1 VLTHGEGGA
10 VARPG
15 HVIGPGGPGR
25 LKVRLRGVG
34 CVIHATSVQG
44 VGYARL
50 RTEANAARRWSPE
63 VPAVANIQSLDPSAS
78 PLDYYG
84 GELRRH
90 REANGLK
97 QGQLGDIIFC
107 TGSLIG
113 QIETTK
119 KIPTRDFSERVDA
132 ALGTDGLFSRL
143 VGLVLRSQ
151 LPTWFQPYA
160 DMEARAAYISTY
172 QAQLVY
178 GLLQTE
184 DYARALLGVD
194 HPGKVDEM
202 VAARMERQMAL
213 QRDNPPALW
222 IILSEAAL
230 LQNVG
235 SRAVMRRQL
244 ARLLEFRDDPWVQIQ
259 VMPFSA
265 GQHTGMM
272 GSFNL
277 LRFDDN
283 PDLFYVESYDQ
294 GHMTANPS
302 VIKER
307 SVGYARLQA
316 TALSVEES
324 AVLIARVM
332 EERYGDQS
340 RPVRSAVA

>member
-1 VLTHGEGGA
+1 M
-10 VARPG
+10 
-15 HVIGPGGPGR
+15 
-25 LKVRLRGVG
+25 
-34 CVIHATSVQG
+34 
-44 VGYARL
+44 
-50 RTEANAARRWSPE
+50 
-63 VPAVANIQSLDPSAS
+63 ANIQTLDPNAS

-84 GELRRH
+84 WELRRQ
-90 REANGLK
+90 REANNLK

-132 ALGTDGLFSRL
+132 ALGTDGVFSRL

-160 DMEARAAYISTY
+160 DMEAKAAYISTY

-184 DYARALLGVD
+184 SYARALLGVD
-194 HPGKVDEM
+194 HPEKVDEM
-202 VAARMERQMAL
+202 AAARLDRQRIL
-213 QRDNPPALW
+213 RGENPPALW
-222 IILSEAAL
+222 VVLSEAAL
-230 LQNVG
+230 LQEVG
-235 SRAVMRRQL
+235 GRDVMRAQL
-244 ARLLEFRDDPWVQIQ
+244 ARLLGFRDDPWVQIQ
-259 VMPFSA
+259 VLPFSV

-272 GSFNL
+272 GSFTL
-277 LRFDDN
+277 LRFEDD

-294 GHMTANPS
+294 GHMTANPQ

-316 TALSVEES
+316 TALSPEDS
-324 AVLIARVM
+324 ATLIARVM

-340 RPVRSAVA
+340 ESDRSTVA